1 MSNYAGFFP
10 ILPSCGPTDFIEF
23 VEYELMQLSM
33 EEAHKATIK
42 AKMPLG
48 HKMLECSL
56 HTQSAFENS
65 LERRLEV
72 MCVYHLQ

>member
-1 MSNYAGFFP
+1 
-10 ILPSCGPTDFIEF
+10 
-23 VEYELMQLSM
+23 M

-48 HKMLECSL
+48 HKMIECSL

-65 LERRLEV
+65 LEHMLEV
-72 MCVYHLQ
+72 LFRKHADSTDQYASEIIINPPETVSFQRRR

>member
-1 MSNYAGFFP
+1 MWAYG
-10 ILPSCGPTDFIEF
+10 LFIEF